1 MLFSTMA
8 LLVAWGALAVVIV
21 LALLKKV
28 RLSSSIYNVI
38 MLPLMIFSYT
48 LNGFIINNGLVL
60 ILPTVLFTVSVIV
73 TTMIEKYDE
82 DEAAD
87 WAMKRLSLTAYFYSC
102 LVGYYIAYY
111 IWLWING
118 GNHGY
123 MFAVFAQLQAFAA
136 IIDFNYFMVVM
147 PLIIIWAVCPMVY
160 VFRAATAI
168 EKAEENNVVKKLCIL
183 VKICAFIPVVNFFAA
198 WVGIIFIKIRHK
210 KKLYYPLVFTVMV
223 IVGSLS
229 TALFW
234 INDVFDVDYFA
245 SMLRNGTYTV
255 SDFIKGENPG
265 FYLDD
270 GFVENKIFG
279 SD

>member
-8 LLVAWGALAVVIV
+8 LLVAWGALAVVVV
-21 LALLKKV
+21 LAVLKKV
-28 RLSSSIYNVI
+28 RFSSSIYNAI

-48 LNGFIINNGLVL
+48 LNGFVINNVL
-60 ILPTVLFTVSVIV
+60 LIVLPTVLFTVSVIV
-73 TTMIEKYDE
+73 TTMIEKYGE

-87 WAMKRLSLTAYFYSC
+87 WAMKRLSLAVYFQTS
-102 LVGYYIAYY
+102 LVTYYIAYY
-111 IWLWING
+111 IWLWRQG

-123 MFAVFAQLQAFAA
+123 MFAVFGQLYAFAA
-136 IIDFNYFMVVM
+136 IIDFNCFIVVI
-147 PLIIIWAVCPMVY
+147 PLIIIWGVCPTVY

-183 VKICAFIPVVNFFAA
+183 LKICAFIPVVNFFAA

-210 KKLYYPLVFTVMV
+210 KKLYYPLVFTIM
-223 IVGSLS
+223 IIAGSLS
-229 TALFW
+229 TAMFW
-234 INDVFDVDYFA
+234 INDVFDADGFA

-265 FYLDD
+265 FYLDE
-270 GFVENKIFG
+270 GFVEDKIFG